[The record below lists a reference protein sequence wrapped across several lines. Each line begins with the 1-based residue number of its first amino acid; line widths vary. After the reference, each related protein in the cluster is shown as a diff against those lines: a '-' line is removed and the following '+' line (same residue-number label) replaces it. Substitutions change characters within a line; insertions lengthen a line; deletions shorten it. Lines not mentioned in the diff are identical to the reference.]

1 MQSNKTHDQQ
11 MRIVEKRENTAN
23 ANKGFD
29 ITADLKRS
37 EAAKEAFRKGQNL
50 QARNSGDTDDDPGI
64 VRGVNQESEHRKG
77 SGRA

>member
-11 MRIVEKRENTAN
+11 MRIIEKRENTAN
-23 ANKGFD
+23 AGNDFD
-29 ITADLKRS
+29 IAADLKRS
-37 EAAKEAFRKGQNL
+37 EAAKEAFRKGQDL
-50 QARNSGDTDDDPGI
+50 KSRSGDSDDDPGI

>member
-23 ANKGFD
+23 GGKDFD
-29 ITADLKRS
+29 IDADLKRS
-37 EAAKEAFRKGQNL
+37 NAAKEAMRKGKNL
-50 QARNSGDTDDDPGI
+50 RSHGSDDDDPGI
-64 VRGVNQESEHRKG
+64 VRGVSQESEHRKG

>member
-11 MRIVEKRENTAN
+11 MRIIEKRENTAN
-23 ANKGFD
+23 AGKDFD
-29 ITADLKRS
+29 IAADLKRS
-37 EAAKEAFRKGQNL
+37 EAAKEAFRKGQAL
-50 QARNSGDTDDDPGI
+50 KSRSSDGDDDPGI

>member
-23 ANKGFD
+23 AGKGFD
-29 ITADLKRS
+29 IDADLKRS
-37 EAAKEAFRKGQNL
+37 DAAKEAMRKGQNL
-50 QARNSGDTDDDPGI
+50 KFHNSDDDDPGI

>member
-11 MRIVEKRENTAN
+11 MRIIEKRENTAN
-23 ANKGFD
+23 AGKDFD
-29 ITADLKRS
+29 IAADLKRS
-37 EAAKEAFRKGQNL
+37 EAAKEAFRKGQDL
-50 QARNSGDTDDDPGI
+50 KSRSGDDDDDPGI